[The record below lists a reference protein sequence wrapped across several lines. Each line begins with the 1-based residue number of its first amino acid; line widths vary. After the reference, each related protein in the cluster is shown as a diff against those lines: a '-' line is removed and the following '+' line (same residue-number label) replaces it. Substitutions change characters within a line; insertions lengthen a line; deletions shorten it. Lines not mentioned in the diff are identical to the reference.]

1 MDDKYIDIDKLL
13 VRQFKEQL
21 ELEKRL
27 KRQDEDEQLDKK
39 ENRKKLRKGGIVLA
53 RGQGRLS
60 ELIKATKILTN
71 G

>member
-21 ELEKRL
+21 ELERRL
-27 KRQDEDEQLDKK
+27 KRQDEEEQLDKK
-39 ENRKKLRKGGIVLA
+39 ENRKKLRKGGIVVA

-60 ELIKATKILTN
+60 ELIKPTKIF
-71 G
+71 

>member
-21 ELEKRL
+21 EIEKRL

-60 ELIKATKILTN
+60 ELIKATKIY
-71 G
+71 